1 MAKRSVTFADLEGEG
16 PEEEP
21 PLPPRKRAM
30 SRFPGQPSL
39 DSDEEEEDEDE
50 AEGSSDFNLF
60 LPHGSEE
67 SPEGA
72 GPEEGEGPVTP
83 FDLGPELAEGHFDP
97 AGHFL
102 WHPAPPPDP
111 WLEAIEGLPIKPRPP
126 ARDVTASPPPLPS
139 PPR

>member
-1 MAKRSVTFADLEGEG
+1 MGLYGWVSLCVSN
-16 PEEEP
+16 PSP
-21 PLPPRKRAM
+21 PPPA
-30 SRFPGQPSL
+30 
-39 DSDEEEEDEDE
+39 
-50 AEGSSDFNLF
+50 GS
-60 LPHGSEE
+60 GG

-97 AGHFL
+97 QGHFL

-126 ARDVTASPPPLPS
+126 RRDVIASPPPS
-139 PPR
+139 PPPSGSCWRRRWSCCGRGRRWGAPYGGWGAGPRGAEVEP